1 MPRAKPDAMSE
12 DAEVTTD
19 LEQDA
24 AERPSAPVDTD
35 SNDVPAADANGD
47 SDDERADE
55 NQAVPDPI

>member
-1 MPRAKPDAMSE
+1 MPRPKPEGKPEEADA
-12 DAEVTTD
+12 AVD

-24 AERPSAPVDTD
+24 AERPSAAVDTD

-55 NQAVPDPI
+55 NQAVPDPA